1 MGIGTLR
8 RSQRDNVTTQEKLEP
23 KQDLS
28 KLNKDEL
35 VKLAKEKELEFDS
48 KATKAELI
56 ELLK

>member
-48 KATKAELI
+48 KANKAELI

>member
-8 RSQRDNVTTQEKLEP
+8 RSQRDNVTAQEKLEP

-35 VKLAKEKELEFDS
+35 VSLAKEKELEFDS

>member
-8 RSQRDNVTTQEKLEP
+8 RSQRGNVTTQEKLEP
-23 KQDLS
+23 TQDLS

-35 VKLAKEKELEFDS
+35 VSLAKEKEFEFDS